1 MMKMQISEAT
11 LTPLLLGNRNGANSS
26 AAKIASIKPL
36 RGAPPGGLSETT
48 QPSHDGRFSLSGSG
62 RLGEATVSAALWCA
76 APCTASWGDAVI
88 AASMMFGQREQAAR
102 SPQQNQC
109 HQQNV
114 GSERQFRREETH
126 IVGGQADQ
134 DRADETAAD
143 RAEAADDQ
151 NDEHQDGHAVA
162 DLARD
167 DGLILCPHHAADAGK
182 RGPGHEHANEH
193 AADVITERLDH
204 LAIFDAGA
212 HHKAQPGASEEQM

>member
-11 LTPLLLGNRNGANSS
+11 LTALLLGNRNGANSS

-36 RGAPPGGLSETT
+36 SRAPPGGLSETS
-48 QPSHDGRFSLSGSG
+48 QPSHDGRFSLSGS
-62 RLGEATVSAALWCA
+62 EPVVAAAASAAVCDD

-102 SPQQNQC
+102 SPQQNQR

-162 DLARD
+162 DLAVD
-167 DGLILCPHHAADAGK
+167 HGLILCPHHDADAGK
-182 RGPGHEHANEH
+182 RGPSHEHDNEY
-193 AADVITERLDH
+193 AAD
-204 LAIFDAGA
+204 
-212 HHKAQPGASEEQM
+212 